1 MEEALNNS
9 IDEKTTSLVFY
20 HNPYTKIKFVNEI
33 TNSYKIPL
41 FYVDFDLLFS
51 GYYESQ
57 LISEKQN
64 LEILRPTE
72 QNLLQIISEL
82 IKKTSLQKSIIIFDS
97 LNGLYTTINENPDSG
112 RFIESL
118 LMFLSYN
125 LKFSNSKFFILSL
138 AEKKEDEWV
147 LSPTKRHIL
156 ENENVNR
163 LQIEEDN
170 ENLQIQI
177 L

>member
-1 MEEALNNS
+1 MENLNNS
-9 IDEKTTSLVFY
+9 LGEKTTSLVFY
-20 HNPYTKIKFVNEI
+20 HDPYTKIKFVNEI
-33 TNSYKIPL
+33 SNSYKIPL

-51 GYYESQ
+51 GYNQSQ
-57 LISEKQN
+57 LISENPN
-64 LEILRPTE
+64 LEILHPTE
-72 QNLLQIISEL
+72 QNLLQITLEL
-82 IKKTSLQKSIIIFDS
+82 IKKTSIQKAIIIFDS
-97 LNGLYTTINENPDSG
+97 LNGLYTTINEKPDSG

-138 AEKKEDEWV
+138 AEKKDNEWV

-156 ENENVNR
+156 ENENVDR
-163 LQIEEDN
+163 LQIEEKN
-170 ENLQIQI
+170 ENLQIHV

>member
-1 MEEALNNS
+1 MESLNN
-9 IDEKTTSLVFY
+9 IMNEKTTNLVFY

-33 TNSYKIPL
+33 TNSYKIPI

-51 GYYESQ
+51 GYYQSQ
-57 LISEKQN
+57 LISEKPN
-64 LEILRPTE
+64 IEILQPSER
-72 QNLLQIISEL
+72 NLLQIVLEL
-82 IKKTSLQKSIIIFDS
+82 IKKTESRKSIIIFDS
-97 LNGLYTTINENPDSG
+97 LNGLYASIKDNPDSG

-118 LMFLSYN
+118 LMFLASN
-125 LKFSNSKFFILSL
+125 LKFSKSTFFILSL
-138 AEKKEDEWV
+138 AEKKEAEWV

>member
-1 MEEALNNS
+1 MEYLNNVMN
-9 IDEKTTSLVFY
+9 EKTTNLVFY

-33 TNSYKIPL
+33 TNSYKIPI

-51 GYYESQ
+51 GYCASQ
-57 LISEKQN
+57 LISEKPN
-64 LEILRPTE
+64 IEILHPSE
-72 QNLLQIISEL
+72 QNLLQVVLEL
-82 IKKTSLQKSIIIFDS
+82 IKKSASQKTIVIFDS
-97 LNGLYTTINENPDSG
+97 LNGLYTSIKENPDSG

-118 LMFLSYN
+118 LMFLSCN
-125 LKFSNSKFFILSL
+125 LKFSNSKFFIMSL

-163 LQIEEDN
+163 LQIEEN
-170 ENLQIQI
+170 NKNLQIQI

>member
-1 MEEALNNS
+1 MEPLNIAMN
-9 IDEKTTSLVFY
+9 EKTTTLVFY

-33 TNSYKIPL
+33 TNSYKIPI

-57 LISEKQN
+57 LISEKPN
-64 LEILRPTE
+64 LEIIRPTE

-82 IKKTSLQKSIIIFDS
+82 IKKIASEKSIIIFDS
-97 LNGLYTTINENPDSG
+97 LNGLYTTIKEKPDSG

-118 LMFLSYN
+118 LMFLSHS

-163 LQIEEDN
+163 LQVEEDN
-170 ENLQIQI
+170 ENLQIKI

>member
-1 MEEALNNS
+1 MEPLNIVMN
-9 IDEKTTSLVFY
+9 EKTTSLVFY
-20 HNPYTKIKFVNEI
+20 HNPYTKIKFVNKI
-33 TNSYKIPL
+33 TDSYKIPI

-57 LISEKQN
+57 LISEKPN
-64 LEILRPTE
+64 LEIIRPTE
-72 QNLLQIISEL
+72 HNLLQIISEL
-82 IKKTSLQKSIIIFDS
+82 IKKTALQKSIIIFDS
-97 LNGLYTTINENPDSG
+97 LNGLYTIKEKSHSG

-125 LKFSNSKFFILSL
+125 LKFSYSNFFILSL
-138 AEKKEDEWV
+138 AEKKEGEWV

-156 ENENVNR
+156 ENENINR

>member
-1 MEEALNNS
+1 MNPIFTT
-9 IDEKTTSLVFY
+9 IDEKTTNLVFY

-33 TNSYKIPL
+33 IISYKIPIL
-41 FYVDFDLLFS
+41 YVDFDLLFS
-51 GYYESQ
+51 GYYQSQ
-57 LISEKQN
+57 LISGKSN
-64 LEILRPTE
+64 IEIFHPSE
-72 QNLLQIISEL
+72 QNLLQIILEL
-82 IKKTSLQKSIIIFDS
+82 IKKTTSQKTIIVFDS
-97 LNGLYTTINENPDSG
+97 LNGLYTSINENSDSA

-125 LKFSNSKFFILSL
+125 LKFSDSKFFILSL

-163 LQIEEDN
+163 FQIEEDN